1 MSPQRISLT
10 RTAILCVAL
19 ALASCGAA
27 PAFASDPPAE
37 LLRVRPAP
45 PEGPRITPYLTS
57 QLERAWALDDVRRQR
72 FEKLRTHNDVVK
84 LQSELRQR
92 ALDAIGGLPDQR
104 TPLNAR
110 IVDTVRMDGYRIEKV
125 IFESVPG
132 LHVTA
137 LVYVPD
143 APAGPKP
150 AVLVGCGHSPL
161 GKAFVNYQNIAG
173 RLAKRG
179 YVVICWDPVGQ
190 GERSQFWDAARHRS
204 RYNLVCGE
212 HAILGNLAT
221 IAGTSLT
228 RWMVWDGMRAVDY
241 LLTRDDVD
249 PKRLA
254 ITGTSGG
261 GFQSLWIGALDAR
274 IAVVAP
280 SAFVTALPARMANRI
295 FDDPDSDP
303 EQDPFGLVSS
313 GVDHAGLLLL
323 SYPRAIHVSAAV
335 QDFFP
340 IEGTRKTMRELTAV
354 YERLGIGDRI
364 KLKEGYHR
372 HAYSDENQISA
383 FAFIDRM
390 LKMPVRHVLD
400 PVKTLEPAALNV
412 TKSGQVRVDLAD
424 SGRSLVDVIRD
435 DWKRQR
441 SRTQSA
447 NGSFSLAA
455 MYGKYGTYGKYG
467 NSTVAS
473 LPIVPDD
480 DAKPPRQAI
489 AWTRVGSSEW
499 EGVTVD
505 RYVLRHSDRLE
516 IPVLHV
522 RRTGEATS
530 GRSGRVLLSLGLH
543 GHIEPSDWSAVV
555 KHLDAGFEV
564 VSFDLRGTGESRI
577 AYKVNSELPEPK
589 PTDEREIYA
598 FPTGSVLAN
607 HVYNAQLIGRPY
619 LLDALEDVEI
629 VTRFVRRQLG
639 ASSVSVSGRGEADLL
654 SRAAAQVF
662 NLTHVAA
669 ADAVTIDWAEIV
681 EQGREL
687 WPIQYLVS
695 GGANFTLTRAPASDR

>member
-1 MSPQRISLT
+1 MFLQRISLT
-10 RTAILCVAL
+10 RTALACIAL
-19 ALASCGAA
+19 AAYGVS

-37 LLRVRPAP
+37 LLRVKPAP

-57 QLERAWALDDVRRQR
+57 QLERAWAFDEIRRER
-72 FEKLRTHNDVVK
+72 FEKLHTHDDVVK
-84 LQSELRQR
+84 LQNELRQR
-92 ALDAIGGLPDQR
+92 ALDVIGGLPKER

-190 GERSQFWDAARHRS
+190 GERSQFWDQARNRS
-204 RYNLVCGE
+204 RYNLICGE

-221 IAGTSLT
+221 LAGNSLT

-241 LLTRDDVD
+241 LLTRADVD

-261 GFQSLWIGALDAR
+261 GFQSLWIGALDPR

-280 SAFVTALPARMANRI
+280 SAFPTALPARMANRI

-323 SYPRAIHVSAAV
+323 AYPRAIHVSAAV

-340 IEGTRKTMRELTAV
+340 IEGTRKTMREVTAI
-354 YERLGIGDRI
+354 YERLGHGDRI

-372 HAYSDENQISA
+372 HAYSDENQLSA

-390 LKMPVRHVLD
+390 LQMPVRHTHD
-400 PVKTLEPAALNV
+400 PIKTLEPAALHV
-412 TKSGQVRVDLAD
+412 TKSGQVRVDLPN
-424 SGRSLVDVIRD
+424 GRSLFDVIAD
-435 DWKRQR
+435 DWQRERQPR
-441 SRTQSA
+441 SS
-447 NGSFSLAA
+447 SSLPSLSA
-455 MYGKYGTYGKYG
+455 MYGK
-467 NSTVAS
+467 SVVAS
-473 LPIVPDD
+473 LPIVEDD
-480 DAKPPRQAI
+480 DAKPPRRAI
-489 AWTRVGSSEW
+489 AWTRVSSAEW
-499 EGVTVD
+499 EGVTID
-505 RYVLRHSDRLE
+505 RYMLRHSDRLE

-522 RRTGEATS
+522 RRKAATGKA
-530 GRSGRVLLSLGLH
+530 GRALLSVGLH
-543 GHIEPSDWSAVV
+543 GHIEPSDWTAVV
-555 KHLDAGFEV
+555 KQLDAGFDV

-589 PTDEREIYA
+589 VTDERLIYA

-619 LLDALEDVEI
+619 LVEALEDVEI
-629 VTRFVRRQLG
+629 VTRFVQRQLG
-639 ASSVSVSGRGEADLL
+639 VSNVSVSGRGEADLL

-662 NLTHVAA
+662 NLTHVEA
-669 ADAVTIDWAEIV
+669 ADAVAIDLKDV
-681 EQGREL
+681 VDQKREL
-687 WPIQYLVS
+687 WPIHYLVP
-695 GGANFTLTRAPASDR
+695 GGADLTFAPAPPSTGR

>member
-1 MSPQRISLT
+1 MSAQRISLT
-10 RTAILCVAL
+10 RTAVVCIALVA
-19 ALASCGAA
+19 CGGQM

-45 PEGPRITPYLTS
+45 PDGPRITPYLTS
-57 QLERAWALDDVRRQR
+57 QLERAWALDEIRRER
-72 FEKLRTHNDVVK
+72 FEKLRTHEDVVK
-84 LQSELRQR
+84 LQDELRQR
-92 ALDAIGGLPDQR
+92 ALDVIGGLPDQR

-204 RYNLVCGE
+204 RYNLICGE

-221 IAGTSLT
+221 LAGTSLT
-228 RWMVWDGMRAVDY
+228 RWMVWDGIRAVDY
-241 LLTRDDVD
+241 LLTREDVD

-261 GFQSLWIGALDAR
+261 GFQSLWIGALDPR

-354 YERLGIGDRI
+354 YERLGLGDRI

-390 LKMPVRHVLD
+390 LKMPVRHALD

-412 TKSGQVRVDLAD
+412 TKSGQVRVDLTD
-424 SGRSLVDVIRD
+424 GGRSLVDVIRD
-435 DWKRQR
+435 DWRRQR
-441 SRTQSA
+441 AHNQRSQNQSS
-447 NGSFSLAA
+447 NGSFSLNA
-455 MYGKYGTYGKYG
+455 MYGK
-467 NSTVAS
+467 SAVSA

-489 AWTRVGSSEW
+489 AWTRVSSAEW
-499 EGVTVD
+499 EGITID

-522 RRTGEATS
+522 RR
-530 GRSGRVLLSLGLH
+530 GRAAASARGGRVLLSLGLH

-555 KHLDAGFEV
+555 KHLDAGFDV

-589 PTDEREIYA
+589 PADEREIYA

-619 LLDALEDVEI
+619 LLDALEDVDI
-629 VTRFVRRQLG
+629 VTRFVQRQLG
-639 ASSVSVSGRGEADLL
+639 ATSVSVSGRGEADLL

-662 NLTHVAA
+662 NLAHVAA
-669 ADAVTIDWAEIV
+669 ADAVTMEWAEIV

-695 GGANFTLTRAPASDR
+695 GGANLTLAPAARR

>member
-1 MSPQRISLT
+1 MFSQRISLS
-10 RTAILCVAL
+10 RTAIFCIAL
-19 ALASCGAA
+19 TSCSAA
-27 PAFASDPPAE
+27 FAFASDPPAE
-37 LLRVRPAP
+37 LLRVRPALP
-45 PEGPRITPYLTS
+45 DGPRITPYLTS
-57 QLERAWALDDVRRQR
+57 QLERAWAFDEIRRER
-72 FEKLRTHNDVVK
+72 FAKLRTHDDVVK
-84 LQSELRQR
+84 LQNELRQR
-92 ALDAIGGLPDQR
+92 ALDVIGGLPDQR

-143 APAGPKP
+143 APDTPAGPKP
-150 AVLVGCGHSPL
+150 AVLVACGHSPL

-190 GERSQFWDAARHRS
+190 GERSQFWDAAHNRS
-204 RYNLVCGE
+204 RYNMVCGE
-212 HAILGNLAT
+212 HAILGSFAT
-221 IAGTSLT
+221 LAGTSLT
-228 RWMVWDGMRAVDY
+228 RWMVWDGIRAVDY
-241 LLTRDDVD
+241 LLTRADVD

-261 GFQSLWIGALDAR
+261 GFQSLWIGALDPR

-313 GVDHAGLLLL
+313 GVDHPGLLLL
-323 SYPRAIHVSAAV
+323 SYPRAIHVSAGA

-354 YERLGIGDRI
+354 YERLGLGDRI
-364 KLKEGYHR
+364 KLKEGYHK
-372 HAYSDENQISA
+372 HAYSDENQVSA
-383 FAFIDRM
+383 FAFIDRI
-390 LKMPVRHVLD
+390 LKMPVRHALA

-412 TKSGQVRVDLAD
+412 TKSGQVRVDLTD
-424 SGRSLVDVIRD
+424 GRSLIDVIRD
-435 DWKRQR
+435 EWRRRRANANASTNTSR
-441 SRTQSA
+441 S
-447 NGSFSLAA
+447 LDA
-455 MYGKYGTYGKYG
+455 MYGK
-467 NSTVAS
+467 SAVAA

-489 AWTRVGSSEW
+489 AWTPVSSAEW
-499 EGVTVD
+499 EGVTID

-522 RRTGEATS
+522 RRKDAAGKP
-530 GRSGRVLLSLGLH
+530 GRVVLSLGLH

-555 KHLDAGFEV
+555 KQLDAGFDV
-564 VSFDLRGTGESRI
+564 VSFDLRGSGESRI
-577 AYKVNSELPEPK
+577 GYKVASELPEPK
-589 PTDEREIYA
+589 PTDERDIYA

-619 LLDALEDVEI
+619 LFDALEDVEI
-629 VTRFVRRQLG
+629 VTRFVQRQLG
-639 ASSVSVSGRGEADLL
+639 ASSVAVSGRGEADLL

-662 NLTHVAA
+662 NLAHVTA
-669 ADAVTIDWAEIV
+669 ADAVKIEWADVV

-687 WPIQYLVS
+687 WPIQYLVP
-695 GGANFTLTRAPASDR
+695 GGANLTLAPAARR

>member
-1 MSPQRISLT
+1 M
-10 RTAILCVAL
+10 
-19 ALASCGAA
+19 
-27 PAFASDPPAE
+27 
-37 LLRVRPAP
+37 RPAP

-57 QLERAWALDDVRRQR
+57 QLERAWALDEIRRER
-72 FEKLRTHNDVVK
+72 FEKLHTHEDVVK
-84 LQSELRQR
+84 LQNELRQR
-92 ALDAIGGLPDQR
+92 ALDVIGGLPDQR

-110 IVDTVRMDGYRIEKV
+110 IVNTVRMDGYRIEKV

-190 GERSQFWDAARHRS
+190 GERSQFWDAARSRS

-221 IAGTSLT
+221 LAGTSLT
-228 RWMVWDGMRAVDY
+228 RWMVWDGIRAVDY
-241 LLTRDDVD
+241 LLTRSDVD

-261 GFQSLWIGALDAR
+261 GFQSLWIGALDPR

-335 QDFFP
+335 KDFFP
-340 IEGTRKTMRELTAV
+340 IEGTRKTMRELTAI
-354 YERLGIGDRI
+354 YERLGLGDRI
-364 KLKEGYHR
+364 KLKEGH
-372 HAYSDENQISA
+372 HGHSYSDENQISA

-390 LKMPVRHVLD
+390 LNMPVRHALD
-400 PVKTLEPAALNV
+400 PVMTLEPVALNV

-424 SGRSLVDVIRD
+424 GRSLVDVIRD
-435 DWKRQR
+435 DWR
-441 SRTQSA
+441 SGRASA
-447 NGSFSLAA
+447 SAGGGAGTGGNAALATL
-455 MYGKYGTYGKYG
+455 YGK
-467 NSTVAS
+467 SEVAA

-489 AWTRVGSSEW
+489 AWTRVSSAEW
-499 EGVTVD
+499 EGVTID
-505 RYVLRHSDRLE
+505 RYLLRHHDTLE

-522 RRTGEATS
+522 RRAGSAAVGRGRDGRRS
-530 GRSGRVLLSLGLH
+530 GRTANDKSKRVLLSLGLH
-543 GHIEPSDWSAVV
+543 GHIEPADWNAVV
-555 KHLDAGFEV
+555 KHLDAGFDV
-564 VSFDLRGTGESRI
+564 VSFDLRGTGESRMRF
-577 AYKVNSELPEPK
+577 KVASELPEPK
-589 PTDEREIYA
+589 PTDERDIYA
-598 FPTGSVLAN
+598 SPTGSVLAN
-607 HVYNAQLIGRPY
+607 YVYNAQLIGRPY
-619 LLDALEDVEI
+619 LLEALEDVEI
-629 VTRFVRRQLG
+629 VTRFAQRQLG
-639 ASSVSVSGRGEADLL
+639 ASSVTVSGRGEADLL

-662 NLTHVAA
+662 NLPHVAA
-669 ADAVTIDWAEIV
+669 ADAVTIEWAQIV

-687 WPIQYLVS
+687 WPIQYMVPGPSL
-695 GGANFTLTRAPASDR
+695 TLAPTPR

>member
-1 MSPQRISLT
+1 M
-10 RTAILCVAL
+10 
-19 ALASCGAA
+19 
-27 PAFASDPPAE
+27 
-37 LLRVRPAP
+37 RPAP

-57 QLERAWALDDVRRQR
+57 QLERAWALDEIRRER
-72 FEKLRTHNDVVK
+72 FEKLRTHDDVVK
-84 LQSELRQR
+84 LQGELRQR
-92 ALDAIGGLPDQR
+92 ALDVIGGLPQER

-190 GERSQFWDAARHRS
+190 GERSQFWDQARNRS

-221 IAGTSLT
+221 LAGTSLT

-241 LLTRDDVD
+241 LLTRADVD

-261 GFQSLWIGALDAR
+261 GFQSLWIGALDPR

-323 SYPRAIHVSAAV
+323 AYPRAIHVSAAV

-340 IEGTRKTMRELTAV
+340 IEGTRKTMREVTAI
-354 YERLGIGDRI
+354 YERLGLGDRI

-372 HAYSDENQISA
+372 HAYSDENQLSA

-390 LKMPVRHVLD
+390 LQMPVRHAHD

-412 TKSGQVRVDLAD
+412 TKSGQVRVDLTD
-424 SGRSLVDVIRD
+424 GRSLVDVIRD
-435 DWKRQR
+435 EWRH
-441 SRTQSA
+441 QSA
-447 NGSFSLAA
+447 RDTAHKRKFH
-455 MYGKYGTYGKYG
+455 
-467 NSTVAS
+467 VDHD
-473 LPIVPDD
+473 V
-480 DAKPPRQAI
+480 RQ
-489 AWTRVGSSEW
+489 E
-499 EGVTVD
+499 
-505 RYVLRHSDRLE
+505 
-516 IPVLHV
+516 
-522 RRTGEATS
+522 RR
-530 GRSGRVLLSLGLH
+530 
-543 GHIEPSDWSAVV
+543 
-555 KHLDAGFEV
+555 
-564 VSFDLRGTGESRI
+564 
-577 AYKVNSELPEPK
+577 
-589 PTDEREIYA
+589 
-598 FPTGSVLAN
+598 
-607 HVYNAQLIGRPY
+607 
-619 LLDALEDVEI
+619 
-629 VTRFVRRQLG
+629 RR
-639 ASSVSVSGRGEADLL
+639 
-654 SRAAAQVF
+654 
-662 NLTHVAA
+662 
-669 ADAVTIDWAEIV
+669 
-681 EQGREL
+681 
-687 WPIQYLVS
+687 
-695 GGANFTLTRAPASDR
+695 ASDRSR

>member
-1 MSPQRISLT
+1 
-10 RTAILCVAL
+10 
-19 ALASCGAA
+19 
-27 PAFASDPPAE
+27 
-37 LLRVRPAP
+37 
-45 PEGPRITPYLTS
+45 
-57 QLERAWALDDVRRQR
+57 
-72 FEKLRTHNDVVK
+72 
-84 LQSELRQR
+84 
-92 ALDAIGGLPDQR
+92 
-104 TPLNAR
+104 
-110 IVDTVRMDGYRIEKV
+110 
-125 IFESVPG
+125 VPG

-190 GERSQFWDAARHRS
+190 GERSQFWDQARNRS

-221 IAGTSLT
+221 LAGTSLT

-241 LLTRDDVD
+241 LLTRADVD

-261 GFQSLWIGALDAR
+261 GFQSLWIGALDPR

-280 SAFVTALPARMANRI
+280 SAFPTALPARMANRI

-323 SYPRAIHVSAAV
+323 AYPRAIHVSAAV

-340 IEGTRKTMRELTAV
+340 IEGTRKTMREVTAI
-354 YERLGIGDRI
+354 YERLGLGDRI

-372 HAYSDENQISA
+372 HAYSDENQLSA

-390 LKMPVRHVLD
+390 LQMPVRHAHD

-412 TKSGQVRVDLAD
+412 TKSGQVRVDLTD
-424 SGRSLVDVIRD
+424 GRSLVDVIRD
-435 DWKRQR
+435 EWRHQR
-441 SRTQSA
+441 ARDQRT
-447 NGSFSLAA
+447 NGSISLTT
-455 MYGKYGTYGKYG
+455 MYGK
-467 NSTVAS
+467 SAVAA

-489 AWTRVGSSEW
+489 AWTRVSSAEW
-499 EGVTVD
+499 EGITID
-505 RYVLRHSDRLE
+505 RYVLRHGDRLE
-516 IPVLHV
+516 IPMLHV
-522 RRTGEATS
+522 RRKDAAKS
-530 GRSGRVLLSLGLH
+530 GRALLSLGLH
-543 GHIEPSDWSAVV
+543 GHIEPSDWNVV
-555 KHLDAGFEV
+555 IKQLDAGFDV

-619 LLDALEDVEI
+619 LLEALEDVEI
-629 VTRFVRRQLG
+629 VTRFVQRQLG
-639 ASSVSVSGRGEADLL
+639 ASSVSVSGRSEADLL

-662 NLTHVAA
+662 NLPHVAA
-669 ADAVTIDWAEIV
+669 ADAVTTDLAEIV
-681 EQGREL
+681 EQGREV
-687 WPIQYLVS
+687 WPIHYMVP
-695 GGANFTLTRAPASDR
+695 GGANLRLARRSLSPASVEDRSAPR

>member
-1 MSPQRISLT
+1 MAMMCAALT
-10 RTAILCVAL
+10 C
-19 ALASCGAA
+19 SAA

-37 LLRVRPAP
+37 VLRVRPAL

-57 QLERAWALDDVRRQR
+57 QLERAWAFDEIRRAR
-72 FEKLRTHNDVVK
+72 FEKLRTHDDVVK
-84 LQSELRQR
+84 LQKELRQH
-92 ALDAIGGLPDQR
+92 ALEAIGGLPRER

-150 AVLVGCGHSPL
+150 AVLVACGHSPL

-190 GERSQFWDAARHRS
+190 GERSQFWDAARNRT
-204 RYNLVCGE
+204 RYNMVCGE
-212 HAILGNLAT
+212 HAILGNFATLA
-221 IAGTSLT
+221 GSSLT
-228 RWMVWDGMRAVDY
+228 RWMVWDGIRAVDY
-241 LLTRDDVD
+241 LLTRADVD

-261 GFQSLWIGALDAR
+261 GFQSLWIGALDPR
-274 IAVVAP
+274 IAVVVP
-280 SAFVTALPARMANRI
+280 SAFPTALPARMANRI

-340 IEGTRKTMRELTAV
+340 IEGTRKTMREVTAV
-354 YERLGIGDRI
+354 YERLGLGDRI

-372 HAYSDENQISA
+372 HAYSDENQLSA
-383 FAFIDRM
+383 FAFIDR
-390 LKMPVRHVLD
+390 LLQMPVRHAHD
-400 PVKTLEPAALNV
+400 PIKTLEPAALNV
-412 TKSGQVRVDLAD
+412 TKSGQVRVDLPD
-424 SGRSLVDVIRD
+424 GRSLVDVIRD
-435 DWKRQR
+435 EWKRGR
-441 SRTQSA
+441 SSTSA
-447 NGSFSLAA
+447 SAGATVNNNVSLPA
-455 MYGKYGTYGKYG
+455 MYGK
-467 NSTVAS
+467 SAVAA

-489 AWTRVGSSEW
+489 AWTRVSNAEW
-499 EGVTVD
+499 EGVTID
-505 RYVLRHSDRLE
+505 RYVLRHGDRLE

-522 RRTGEATS
+522 RRKDAGAAS
-530 GRSGRVLLSLGLH
+530 KPGRAVLSLGLH
-543 GHIEPSDWSAVV
+543 GHIEPSDWNAVV
-555 KHLDAGFEV
+555 KQLDAGFDV

-577 AYKVNSELPEPK
+577 GYKVASELPEPK
-589 PTDEREIYA
+589 VTDERDIYA

-619 LLDALEDVEI
+619 LVDALEDVEI
-629 VTRFVRRQLG
+629 VTRFVQRQLG
-639 ASSVSVSGRGEADLL
+639 VANVSVSGRGDADLL

-669 ADAVTIDWAEIV
+669 ADAVTVDWADIV
-681 EQGREL
+681 EQKREL

-695 GGANFTLTRAPASDR
+695 GGANLTLAPAATRP

>member
-1 MSPQRISLT
+1 MFPQHISLT
-10 RTAILCVAL
+10 RMALVCV
-19 ALASCGAA
+19 ALASCGVA

-57 QLERAWALDDVRRQR
+57 QLERAWALDDIRRER
-72 FEKLRTHNDVVK
+72 FEKLRTHEDVVK
-84 LQSELRQR
+84 LQNELRER
-92 ALDAIGGLPDQR
+92 ALDVIGGLPQQR

-125 IFESVPG
+125 MFESVPG

-190 GERSQFWDAARHRS
+190 GERSQFWDQARNRS
-204 RYNLVCGE
+204 RFNLVCGE

-221 IAGTSLT
+221 LAGTSLT

-241 LLTRDDVD
+241 LLTRADVD

-261 GFQSLWIGALDAR
+261 GFQSLWIGALDPR

-280 SAFVTALPARMANRI
+280 SAFPTALPARMANRI

-323 SYPRAIHVSAAV
+323 AYPRAIHVSAAV
-335 QDFFP
+335 KDFFP
-340 IEGTRKTMRELTAV
+340 IEGTRKTLREVTAI
-354 YERLGIGDRI
+354 YERLGVGDRI
-364 KLKEGYHR
+364 KLKEGYHG
-372 HAYSDENQISA
+372 HAYSEENQISA
-383 FAFIDRM
+383 FAFIDRI
-390 LKMPVRHVLD
+390 LHVPVRHALD

-412 TKSGQVRVDLAD
+412 TKSGQVRVDLPD
-424 SGRSLVDVIRD
+424 GRSLVDVIRD
-435 DWKRQR
+435 EWRRDRASAVSAPSAGR
-441 SRTQSA
+441 SL
-447 NGSFSLAA
+447 SLAA
-455 MYGKYGTYGKYG
+455 MYGK
-467 NSTVAS
+467 SAVAG

-489 AWTRVGSSEW
+489 AWTRVSSSEW
-499 EGVTVD
+499 EGATID

-522 RRTGEATS
+522 RRKDAAAAGKS
-530 GRSGRVLLSLGLH
+530 GRAVLSLGLH
-543 GHIEPSDWSAVV
+543 GHIEPSDWSGVV
-555 KHLDAGFEV
+555 KQLEAGFEV

-577 AYKVNSELPEPK
+577 TYKVNSELPEPK

-619 LLDALEDVEI
+619 LVEALEDVEI
-629 VTRFVRRQLG
+629 VTRFVQRQLG
-639 ASSVSVSGRGEADLL
+639 VSSVSVSGRGEADLL

-662 NLTHVAA
+662 NLSHVAA
-669 ADAVTIDWAEIV
+669 ADAVTIDWSEIV
-681 EQGREL
+681 EKGREV
-687 WPIQYLVS
+687 WPIQYMIS
-695 GGANFTLTRAPASDR
+695 GGANLTLAPPSPARR

>member
-10 RTAILCVAL
+10 RTAILCLALVSSGAAL
-19 ALASCGAA
+19 AI
-27 PAFASDPPAE
+27 ASDPPAE
-37 LLRVRPAP
+37 MLRVRPVP

-57 QLERAWALDDVRRQR
+57 QLDRAWALDEIRRER
-72 FEKLRTHNDVVK
+72 FEQLRTHEDVVK
-84 LQSELRQR
+84 LQNELRQR
-92 ALDAIGGLPDQR
+92 ALDVIGGLPDRR

-161 GKAFVNYQNIAG
+161 GKAFVNYQNIAA

-221 IAGTSLT
+221 LAGTSLT
-228 RWMVWDGMRAVDY
+228 RWMVWDGIRAVDY
-241 LLTRDDVD
+241 LLTRPDVD

-254 ITGTSGG
+254 VTGTSGG
-261 GFQSLWIGALDAR
+261 GFQSLWIGALDPR

-335 QDFFP
+335 KDFFP
-340 IEGTRKTMRELTAV
+340 IEGTRKTMRELTAI
-354 YERLGIGDRI
+354 YERLGLGDRI
-364 KLKEGYHR
+364 KLKEGHHG
-372 HAYSDENQISA
+372 HAYSEENQVSA

-390 LKMPVRHVLD
+390 LNMPVRHVLD
-400 PVKTLEPAALNV
+400 PVKTLEPATLNV
-412 TKSGQVRVDLAD
+412 TKSGQVRVDLTD
-424 SGRSLVDVIRD
+424 GRSLVDVIRD
-435 DWKRQR
+435 EWRR
-441 SRTQSA
+441 EGSHNTSA
-447 NGSFSLAA
+447 SGSGRPSLAT
-455 MYGKYGTYGKYG
+455 MYGK
-467 NSTVAS
+467 SAVAA

-489 AWTRVGSSEW
+489 AWTRVSSAEW

-516 IPVLHV
+516 IPVLRV
-522 RRTGEATS
+522 RRTNAAAAS
-530 GRSGRVLLSLGLH
+530 RRVLLSLGLH
-543 GHIEPSDWSAVV
+543 GHIEPADWTAVV
-555 KHLDAGFEV
+555 KQLDAGFDV
-564 VSFDLRGTGESRI
+564 VSFDLRGTGESRMRF
-577 AYKVNSELPEPK
+577 KVASELPEPK
-589 PTDEREIYA
+589 PTDERDIYA
-598 FPTGSVLAN
+598 SPTGSVLAN
-607 HVYNAQLIGRPY
+607 YVYNAQLIGRPY

-629 VTRFVRRQLG
+629 VTRFAQRQLG
-639 ASSVSVSGRGEADLL
+639 ATSVTVSGRGEADLL

-669 ADAVTIDWAEIV
+669 ADAVTMGWAEIV

-687 WPIQYLVS
+687 WPIQYMVP
-695 GGANFTLTRAPASDR
+695 GGADLTLAPAAGR

>member
-1 MSPQRISLT
+1 MFPPRISLT
-10 RTAILCVAL
+10 RMAIVCL
-19 ALASCGAA
+19 ALASPGVD
-27 PAFASDPPAE
+27 AFASDPPAE

-57 QLERAWALDDVRRQR
+57 QLERAWAFDDVRRER
-72 FEKLRTHNDVVK
+72 FEKLRTHEDVVK
-84 LQSELRQR
+84 LQDELRKR
-92 ALDAIGGLPDQR
+92 ALDVIGGLPSQR

-150 AVLVGCGHSPL
+150 AVLVACGHSPL

-204 RYNLVCGE
+204 RYNMVCGE

-221 IAGTSLT
+221 LAGTSLT
-228 RWMVWDGMRAVDY
+228 RWMVWDGIRAVDY
-241 LLTRDDVD
+241 LLTRPDVD

-261 GFQSLWIGALDAR
+261 GFQSLWVGALDPR
-274 IAVVAP
+274 ISVVAP

-335 QDFFP
+335 KDFFP
-340 IEGTRKTMRELTAV
+340 IEGTRKTMREVTAV
-354 YERLGIGDRI
+354 YERLGLGDRI
-364 KLKEGYHR
+364 TLKEGH
-372 HAYSDENQISA
+372 HGHSYSDENQISA

-412 TKSGQVRVDLAD
+412 MKSGQVRVDLSD
-424 SGRSLVDVIRD
+424 GRSLVDVIQEEWRN
-435 DWKRQR
+435 
-441 SRTQSA
+441 TNAGASA
-447 NGSFSLAA
+447 SARGNTSLVAL
-455 MYGKYGTYGKYG
+455 YGK
-467 NSTVAS
+467 SSVAA

-480 DAKPPRQAI
+480 DANPPRRAI
-489 AWTRVGSSEW
+489 AWTRVSSAEW
-499 EGVTVD
+499 EGVTID
-505 RYVLRHSDRLE
+505 RYVLRHGDRLD

-522 RRTGEATS
+522 RRTSAAKT
-530 GRSGRVLLSLGLH
+530 GRALLSLGLH
-543 GHIEPSDWSAVV
+543 GHIEPSDWNAVV
-555 KHLDAGFEV
+555 KQLDAGFDV
-564 VSFDLRGTGESRI
+564 VSFDLRGTGESRMI
-577 AYKVNSELPEPK
+577 YKVNSELPEPK
-589 PTDEREIYA
+589 TTDERAVYA

-607 HVYNAQLIGRPY
+607 HAYNAQLLGRPY
-619 LLDALEDVEI
+619 MIDALEDVEI
-629 VTRFVRRQLG
+629 VARFAQRQLG
-639 ASSVSVSGRGEADLL
+639 AKTVAVSGRGEADLL
-654 SRAAAQVF
+654 SRAAAEVF
-662 NLTHVAA
+662 KLTHVPA
-669 ADAVTIDWAEIV
+669 ADAVTLEWKAIV

-687 WPIQYLVS
+687 WPIQYMVP
-695 GGANFTLTRAPASDR
+695 GGAHLTLAPTSRR

>member
-1 MSPQRISLT
+1 MFLQRILLT
-10 RTAILCVAL
+10 RTAILCL
-19 ALASCGAA
+19 ALVSSSPA

-57 QLERAWALDDVRRQR
+57 QVERAWALDDIRRER
-72 FEKLRTHNDVVK
+72 FEKLRTHEDVVK

-92 ALDAIGGLPDQR
+92 ALDVIGGLPDRR

-143 APAGPKP
+143 GPAGPKP

-179 YVVICWDPVGQ
+179 YIVICWDPVGQ
-190 GERSQFWDAARHRS
+190 GERSQFWDAVRNRS

-221 IAGTSLT
+221 LAGTSLT

-241 LLTRDDVD
+241 LLTRPDVD

-261 GFQSLWIGALDAR
+261 GFQSLWIGALDPR

-335 QDFFP
+335 KDFFP
-340 IEGTRKTMRELTAV
+340 IEGTRKTMREVTAI
-354 YERLGIGDRI
+354 YERLGLGDRI
-364 KLKEGYHR
+364 KLKEGHHG
-372 HAYSDENQISA
+372 HAYSEENQISA
-383 FAFIDRM
+383 FAFIDRI
-390 LKMPVRHVLD
+390 LNMPVRHALD

-412 TKSGQVRVDLAD
+412 TKSGQVRVDLTD
-424 SGRSLVDVIRD
+424 GRSLVDVIRD
-435 DWKRQR
+435 EWRG
-441 SRTQSA
+441 SRASS
-447 NGSFSLAA
+447 NGSSSGSGSTTSSRNATLATL
-455 MYGKYGTYGKYG
+455 YGK
-467 NSTVAS
+467 SAVAA

-489 AWTRVGSSEW
+489 AWTRVSSAVW
-499 EGVTVD
+499 EGVTID

-522 RRTGEATS
+522 RRTDTATT
-530 GRSGRVLLSLGLH
+530 RRVLLSLGLH
-543 GHIEPSDWSAVV
+543 SHIESADWPAVV
-555 KHLDAGFEV
+555 KQLDAGFEV

-607 HVYNAQLIGRPY
+607 HVYNAQLLGRPY

-629 VTRFVRRQLG
+629 VTRFVQRQLG
-639 ASSVSVSGRGEADLL
+639 APSVAVSGRGEADLL

-669 ADAVTIDWAEIV
+669 ADAVTMEWAEVV

-687 WPIQYLVS
+687 WPIQYMVP
-695 GGANFTLTRAPASDR
+695 GGAHFTLAPAARR